1 MTQGE
6 QRGNLANKQRP
17 NIFAFTGFSRFPY
30 LSLIG
35 DLVSQRCLMAG
46 SQKVLLVLEADW
58 GWKYELIIWYLAVSF
73 LWWDRCLA
81 RCLAVWNVVGEAEGV
96 HTRHPDTGTEGPPEW
111 GTVAVWSRCGRSSG
125 SSRRYG
131 RSSSSISISS
141 SRGGVSRCTVADAGR
156 AHSVTHCRTWL
167 PGSNGGQ
174 RQRELEISKK
184 PACLFNSLLSQLPFQ
199 FQPLMIHAW
208 QQFTTDVWKS
218 SSSHHL

>member
-1 MTQGE
+1 MSKGE
-6 QRGNLANKQRP
+6 V
-17 NIFAFTGFSRFPY
+17 
-30 LSLIG
+30 G
-35 DLVSQRCLMAG
+35 DQTFLPFQDCYISCLVGDWMSQRCLMAD
-46 SQKVLLVLEADW
+46 SQKVFLVLEAGR
-58 GWKYELIIWYLAVSF
+58 GWKKYEIIIWYLAVSF

-125 SSRRYG
+125 SSSRYG
-131 RSSSSISISS
+131 RSSSSRS
-141 SRGGVSRCTVADAGR
+141 SRGGWNRCTVADAGR

-218 SSSHHL
+218 TSS